1 MKKYFLLSFA
11 IVILPSMV
19 SLAQDNPYLGTGRS
33 FVGGGLSVTMSDD
46 ENAGNGFTNRRTSRI
61 NSFGISPTYGKFF
74 SDRWAYGVSF
84 SVGFSNNEQV
94 VFGDSFSDRSI
105 QKNTTVGLTP
115 FLRRFLPLTERFGA
129 YVQPQLSYAYRDGS
143 SENSFRD
150 TNSPEN
156 DQTRTF
162 DIREHRVSLGMQAGL
177 YYFVTQHFSVET
189 SLLDLN
195 FSYNSSNRERVDPN
209 AQPGGNDQLSNTTLQ
224 VNLINQISL
233 DRILILNYYF

>member
-1 MKKYFLLSFA
+1 
-11 IVILPSMV
+11 
-19 SLAQDNPYLGTGRS
+19 
-33 FVGGGLSVTMSDD
+33 
-46 ENAGNGFTNRRTSRI
+46 
-61 NSFGISPTYGKFF
+61 
-74 SDRWAYGVSF
+74 
-84 SVGFSNNEQV
+84 
-94 VFGDSFSDRSI
+94 
-105 QKNTTVGLTP
+105 
-115 FLRRFLPLTERFGA
+115 
-129 YVQPQLSYAYRDGS
+129 
-143 SENSFRD
+143 
-150 TNSPEN
+150 
-156 DQTRTF
+156 F